1 MLLTLEEVEVRTEL
15 DRSEIHRFIQQSW
28 ILPEQEDGLYFFDE
42 ADVARLRLIVELRGD
57 LEVNDEAVPIILQ
70 LLDQV
75 HALRHAVDELQG
87 AIEALPESARAELEA
102 AMKKAARKK

>member
-15 DRSEIHRFIQQSW
+15 DRSEIHHFIQQTW
-28 ILPEQEDGLYFFDE
+28 ILPVEEDGRYFFDE

-57 LEVNDEAVPIILQ
+57 MEVNDEAVPIILR

-75 HALRHAVDELQG
+75 HSLRHAFDELHE
-87 AIEALPESARAELEA
+87 AVEALSEGARAELDA
-102 AMKKAARKK
+102 AMKKAAVKK